1 MRPVLVRSFGTL
13 ALWAGLLLVLCGTA
27 SAAPPAN
34 DAFAGAIELGG
45 DQVAVPGST
54 AEATLEAGEPDLG
67 ATRSVWYRWHAAR
80 SGIVSVRCTGWS
92 EAKLGVYTGTAVG
105 SLTEVA
111 TARTGCPESV
121 FAFRAAAGSD
131 YQIAVAGQGPEAEFE
146 LLIERAGDPP
156 ANDDFDHATQ
166 VLGNGGSIRVTTEGA
181 SREPGEPWHAGSPFG
196 SSVWL
201 RWTAQRSGAASILPC
216 EGTFHP
222 AIEVFTGQ
230 VVSSLA
236 SIGHGAS
243 GIPGEG
249 NCSLGGYGGTGF
261 TAVAGQT
268 YSISVDGP
276 EGLWGWADLFLSEAL
291 PPPGPSIARI
301 APGIKIHGDRANIRF
316 SSNYGGSAF
325 SCALDRGPWK
335 PCRSPKIYRHLRAG
349 RHRFSVVAES
359 AIGGTSEPVVRVFR
373 IRPAKR
379 GSR

>member
-1 MRPVLVRSFGTL
+1 MRPVFVRSFGAL
-13 ALWAGLLLVLCGTA
+13 ALWAGLLLMLCGTA

-34 DAFAGAIELGG
+34 DAFASAIELSG
-45 DQVAVPGST
+45 DQVGVFGST
-54 AEATLEAGEPDLG
+54 EEATLETGEPDLG
-67 ATRSVWYRWHAAR
+67 ATRSVWYRWHAER
-80 SGIVSVRCTGWS
+80 SGVVSVRCIGWG
-92 EAKLGVYTGTAVG
+92 EVNLGVYTGTAVG

-111 TARTGCPESV
+111 SARAGCPESL
-121 FAFRAAAGSD
+121 FSFRAAAGRD
-131 YQIAVAGQGPEAEFE
+131 YQIAVAGQGPEPEFE

-166 VLGNGGSIRVTTEGA
+166 VLSSGGSIRVTTEGA

-201 RWTAQRSGAASILPC
+201 RWTAQRSGAASIFPC

-222 AIEVFTGQ
+222 VIEVFTGQ

-236 SIGHGAS
+236 SIGYGAG

-249 NCSLGGYGGTGF
+249 NCSLGGRGGTGF

-276 EGLWGWADLFLSEAL
+276 DGLWGWADLYLSEAMA
-291 PPPGPSIARI
+291 PPGPSKAWI
-301 APGIKIHGDRANIRF
+301 APRIKIHGNRANIRF
-316 SSNYGGSAF
+316 GSNYGGSAF
-325 SCALDRGPWK
+325 RCALDRGAWK
-335 PCRSPKIYRHLRAG
+335 PCRSPKTYRHLRVG

-359 AIGGTSEPVVRVFR
+359 AIGGSSEPVVRAFR
-373 IRPAKR
+373 ISAPKGDRR
-379 GSR
+379 